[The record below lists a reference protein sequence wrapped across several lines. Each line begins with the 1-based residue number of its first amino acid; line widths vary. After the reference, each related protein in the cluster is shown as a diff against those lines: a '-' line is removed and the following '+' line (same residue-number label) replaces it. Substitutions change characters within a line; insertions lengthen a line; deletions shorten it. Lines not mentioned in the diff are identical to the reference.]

1 MQIKQISM
9 QFKQKAL
16 FQFGAWYYSGNY
28 YAQGIRSQHLELQ
41 LHFAVINGPR
51 SLWYS
56 KAH

>member
-1 MQIKQISM
+1 M